1 MCRPGAPPGSESVCF
16 ELLGFDILLD
26 RKLRPWLLEVSAL
39 ELNFYRQLHSGLLQ
53 LTVLFRTL
61 PGVRLLL
68 LSFW

>member
-1 MCRPGAPPGSESVCF
+1 MCRPGAPPGSKSVCF

-39 ELNFYRQLHSGLLQ
+39 ELNFYRRVHSGLLQ
-53 LTVLFRTL
+53 LTVLFISF